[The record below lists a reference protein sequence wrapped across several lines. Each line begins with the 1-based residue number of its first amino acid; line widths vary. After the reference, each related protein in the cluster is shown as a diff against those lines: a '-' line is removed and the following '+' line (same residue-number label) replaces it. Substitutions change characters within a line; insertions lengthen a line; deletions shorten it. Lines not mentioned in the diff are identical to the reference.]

1 MFSPW
6 NFSRMKPIECSA
18 YLNLTNFY
26 IEYTSESDDHIIN
39 YHKKEEVQKVH
50 TKRKW
55 LGRNNYMKTNLTKM
69 WRKVEKKWIKKSMQT
84 WEKRDCWDKSRKFE
98 KRIKRSTTHASGRR
112 TRKTMEEKWL
122 IKKTNSKKE
131 YDDIEKKGFF
141 KYKKIWRVVSEYVE
155 RKWREKQE

>member
-84 WEKRDCWDKSRKFE
+84 WEKRDCGDKSRKFE

-112 TRKTMEEKWL
+112 TRKNHGREVADQEDKFQKRIWWYWEKVVFL
-122 IKKTNSKKE
+122 NIKKYE
-131 YDDIEKKGFF
+131 ELL
-141 KYKKIWRVVSEYVE
+141 VSM
-155 RKWREKQE
+155 